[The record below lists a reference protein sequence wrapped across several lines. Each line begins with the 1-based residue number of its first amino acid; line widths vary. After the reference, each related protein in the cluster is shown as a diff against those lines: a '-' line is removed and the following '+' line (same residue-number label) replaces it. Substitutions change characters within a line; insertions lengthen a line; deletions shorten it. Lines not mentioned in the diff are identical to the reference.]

1 MITVFVFLRK
11 SINTFF
17 SKILIIL
24 QMLEG
29 VFEIAFKLFHLLAN
43 LFFQVFSIQFVI
55 YICICVCPYRNEI
68 KWAHLSKCSHL
79 QCNCELVYRECTK
92 LVSHYCDPVP
102 GFSNKVSSLKCKIS
116 SLSYTPTKQDQIH
129 KAFFLI
135 H

>member
-43 LFFQVFSIQFVI
+43 LFFSSVQYTICYIYLYMCVSI
-55 YICICVCPYRNEI
+55 P
-68 KWAHLSKCSHL
+68 
-79 QCNCELVYRECTK
+79 
-92 LVSHYCDPVP
+92 
-102 GFSNKVSSLKCKIS
+102 
-116 SLSYTPTKQDQIH
+116 
-129 KAFFLI
+129 
-135 H
+135 